1 MNEEKGGVNI
11 WNPDKGLSVEITLK
25 NMVAHDMAMDLAR
38 RGIPQ
43 GPLEK
48 PLTFNERVLQRFKG
62 LNEMISI
69 QQSIISNNKAIVK
82 VNCIEKWKKK
92 YKEEEEQKNNPFDEE
107 DNDYNE
113 LLAILSFLDS
123 CEQKIITS
131 RKSNT
136 FKDDFIW
143 EKQSNNDAG
152 KVFELSPNFFTMLK
166 DLEDS
171 YEGIHSILI
180 YNKIV
185 SSGLS
190 TNEDVSETEKE
201 AELVRR
207 ILNA

>member
-1 MNEEKGGVNI
+1 
-11 WNPDKGLSVEITLK
+11 
-25 NMVAHDMAMDLAR
+25 MVAHDMAMDLAR

-113 LLAILSFLDS
+113 LLAILSFLDG